1 MRDLS
6 LAIPAGVSRRK
17 TKSAVSSYRL
27 NLAIIASSMI
37 LGLVY
42 LFVVNSLGTK
52 GYQIRKLE
60 EQVRVIESDQ
70 KNLQLQASDLQS
82 INRIQAEAK
91 QLNFVPNS
99 NVTYLKDADF
109 ALK

>member
-6 LAIPAGVSRRK
+6 LAIPTTFGKRK
-17 TKSAVSSYRL
+17 TKSSISTYRL
-27 NLAIIASSMI
+27 NLAIIASTMI

-42 LFVVNSLGTK
+42 LFVINGLGTK

-60 EQVRVIESDQ
+60 EQVRAIENDQ

-82 INRIQAEAK
+82 INRIEAAAK

-99 NVTYLKDADF
+99 NVTYLKDSDF

>member
-1 MRDLS
+1 MRDLTLS
-6 LAIPAGVSRRK
+6 IPTELAKKK
-17 TKSAVSSYRL
+17 TKTSASTYRL
-27 NLAIIASSMI
+27 NLAILTSSII

-52 GYQIRKLE
+52 GYEIKKLDQ
-60 EQVRVIESDQ
+60 QVQQLETNQ

-82 INRIQAEAK
+82 INRIQTEAQK
-91 QLNFVPNS
+91 LNFIPNS
-99 NVTYLKDADF
+99 NITYLKASDF

>member
-6 LAIPAGVSRRK
+6 LAIPVGFSKRK
-17 TKSAVSSYRL
+17 TKSTVSSYRL
-27 NLAIIASSMI
+27 NLAIIASTMI

-60 EQVRVIESDQ
+60 EQVQAIASDQ
-70 KNLQLQASDLQS
+70 KSLQLQASDLQS
-82 INRIQAEAK
+82 INRIEAQAK

-99 NVTYLKDADF
+99 NVTYLKDPDLAI
-109 ALK
+109 K